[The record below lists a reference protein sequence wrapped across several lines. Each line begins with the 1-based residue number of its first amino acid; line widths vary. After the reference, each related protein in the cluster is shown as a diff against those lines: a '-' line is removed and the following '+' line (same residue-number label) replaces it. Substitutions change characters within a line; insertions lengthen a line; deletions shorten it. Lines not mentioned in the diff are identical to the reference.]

1 MPDNKKTIT
10 WRSEAYS
17 DVADSP
23 PFRKHVVQQTEDA
36 FARLVLRELRERGGS
51 AAVSDLREEW
61 LNSGSGGRIYEIS
74 ADVVDGPERVGVAVG
89 SSDSPAAAPIA
100 EADDE

>member
-17 DVADSP
+17 DISDSP

-36 FARLVLRELRERGGS
+36 FARLLLREVRERGGR
-51 AAVSDLREEW
+51 AAVTQLQEGW
-61 LNSGSGGRIYEIS
+61 LNSGSGGKIYEIS
-74 ADVVDGPERVGVAVG
+74 AEVADGPER
-89 SSDSPAAAPIA
+89 AAPVGA
-100 EADDE
+100 GPAPGSE